1 MNQAEDI
8 LHPTN
13 LNSKHVRSAS
23 PNQND
28 KTFDSYANKSSPRF
42 GSSEK
47 AFDEFTPIIEVA
59 DCNFSVLQDKEQL
72 AVLFPTKPQIS
83 EQSEESELAMVLE
96 ELKQI
101 DVKKSKSQGKP
112 SDDFSVIQEVD
123 SEPSEEQIFCTQDLA
138 PLIPQ
143 QT

>member
-1 MNQAEDI
+1 M
-8 LHPTN
+8 
-13 LNSKHVRSAS
+13 
-23 PNQND
+23 
-28 KTFDSYANKSSPRF
+28 
-42 GSSEK
+42 
-47 AFDEFTPIIEVA
+47 
-59 DCNFSVLQDKEQL
+59 
-72 AVLFPTKPQIS
+72 FPTKPQIS

-112 SDDFSVIQEVD
+112 SNDFSVIQEVD